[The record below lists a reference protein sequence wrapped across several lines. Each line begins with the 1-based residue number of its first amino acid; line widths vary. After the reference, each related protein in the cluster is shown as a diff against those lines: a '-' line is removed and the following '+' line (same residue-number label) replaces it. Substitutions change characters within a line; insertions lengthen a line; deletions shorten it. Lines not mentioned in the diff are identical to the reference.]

1 MGGVDFDREA
11 IERRDFPIARRGYS
25 PSAVDAH
32 LRALADEI
40 EQLRRAALAGG
51 DDSLGATAA
60 TQVRSIL
67 EAAEA
72 AAADIR
78 NRARANAGTA
88 KTDADRDA
96 ETTRAEAAAEAQA
109 HVAAV
114 AEASAALLARIESI
128 DNDLGAL
135 FESLRGGANR
145 LAAELTDVEA
155 KVGELYGG
163 ASHTA
168 PAAEL
173 GIGSPAA
180 SGTGLDPQKT
190 DLEASRGSSGDAS
203 AASGGASPPG
213 PGAPAPTAAPAPAGL
228 TEENGDLEGARLT
241 ILNMALS
248 GEPRERADRYLAEHF
263 RLPDREKLIDEVYAA
278 IGR

>member
-32 LRALADEI
+32 LRAVADEI
-40 EQLRRAALAGG
+40 DELRRASLAAGG
-51 DDSLGATAA
+51 DSLGATAA

-88 KTDADRDA
+88 RTDADREA
-96 ETTRAEAAAEAQA
+96 ETTRAAAAAEAQA

-135 FESLRGGANR
+135 FESVRGGANR

-155 KVGELYGG
+155 KVGELYTG

-168 PAAEL
+168 AAAEA
-173 GIGSPAA
+173 GIGSTAA
-180 SGTGLDPQKT
+180 TGLDTQKADPET
-190 DLEASRGSSGDAS
+190 SRGSSRDAS
-203 AASGGASPPG
+203 AASGDPSPPG
-213 PGAPAPTAAPAPAGL
+213 AGAPVPAAAPASAGS

>member
-32 LRALADEI
+32 LRAVADEI
-40 EQLRRAALAGG
+40 EELRRAALAAGG
-51 DDSLGATAA
+51 DSLGATAA

-67 EAAEA
+67 EAAEG

-88 KTDADRDA
+88 RTDADRDA
-96 ETTRAEAAAEAQA
+96 ETMRAEAAAEAQD

-135 FESLRGGANR
+135 FQSLRGGANR
-145 LAAELTDVEA
+145 LAAKLTDVEA

-168 PAAEL
+168 PAAEV

-180 SGTGLDPQKT
+180 TGLDPKKT
-190 DLEASRGSSGDAS
+190 APEPSLRSSGDAS
-203 AASGGASPPG
+203 AGSGDASPPG
-213 PGAPAPTAAPAPAGL
+213 PGAPVPAAGPGSAGP